1 MYSVYLVLREKT
13 KSVLVAWRRYPEWNK
28 LAWVLYSCV
37 RMVEQ
42 DMEMLDAE
50 EHISANEIYR

>member
-1 MYSVYLVLREKT
+1 MYSACLVLREKT
-13 KSVLVAWRRYPEWNK
+13 KFVLVAWRKYPEWSK

-37 RMVEQ
+37 RMAER

-50 EHISANEIYR
+50 GHISANGIYR